1 MNNYYNDLIAA
12 IVEQI
17 KPNDNEEITG
27 QIMQNVLLA
36 IVRHLGDGHV
46 YGGIAT
52 PDTVIENEPRGAVF
66 YLATERGQYGSFDD
80 ITITDEDGE
89 IVVLSYNPS
98 YDVWSK
104 SSFNIVLSAASVG
117 TAQLA
122 DEAVTSA
129 KLASQSVTQGK
140 IASNAVVTGKLGTGA
155 VTTPKIADRAVT
167 TEKIAKGAVTN
178 DQLADDSVFA
188 HNIGEAA
195 VTTQALAENAV
206 DSDRMQADA
215 VKTWHITDEAVTEP
229 KLDVE
234 LQQKIDSAAAE
245 AAGAK
250 TTADSAA
257 AEAAEAKTTA
267 DSAAAEA
274 ADAKTEAATAK
285 TEAAGAKTTADNAAA
300 EIEKTQQELGE
311 ALMQF
316 TEDISQEF
324 TKDRADIAANKEEI
338 EKTQITVIQVA
349 NMSVGARNLIHNSE
363 QIIVPLSGAATNE
376 TTYRVFPLPI
386 NVKTGDK
393 FQLRVDQIT
402 NLQGTAGRYTFR
414 LFDNVAG
421 IVLSN
426 MLTLESP
433 ADIGVARTIEVNRPN
448 YNGRADLLIYAGQH
462 SHTMGNRVQF
472 DRVMLVQGDKMTSLW
487 TAAPEDTQAQIDATA
502 QEVAGMQVG
511 GANYINATNQG
522 VSYWIIYNAAADNW
536 TAEEVLLLGQ
546 RAMRAST
553 TQAINGAKLI
563 FYKPTSGI
571 TRAYMYDELQAG
583 DNVTLSFDADV
594 QNISRITMRFCYSDG
609 GTPSATFKQNTVN
622 VESDGIA
629 HFEWKGVITDNITKK
644 NACVYMHVYPRTTG
658 IPESITIANLKFEEG
673 TMSTSWNP
681 SQVDTDNRFE
691 DTVHVSEQTL
701 AAAAQTQVRKNID
714 ALAGTPSGDP
724 LHYMYELIG
733 ATWNASTEFWE
744 IDYIKDITTE
754 QMRLIYLWRNPSSIS
769 IANGRYGMPSNL
781 RVSVNMFGRPG
792 TQGNMAYTYSMSTGV
807 ELITFSNYPS
817 PTQMQYAFY
826 HCAKLQVIT
835 SYIDVHRLTV
845 ASNLREMFEQCSS
858 LREVKLYGLVTSG
871 LDLSA
876 TSVLSAASVRYLVTN
891 AANTAAI
898 TVGVSQATLNNIQA
912 GLGDWA
918 GIAEAAA
925 AKQITFEVPTTAAEA
940 SAEEEDTLIE

>member
-234 LQQKIDSAAAE
+234 LQRKIN
-245 AAGAK
+245 
-250 TTADSAA
+250 
-257 AEAAEAKTTA
+257 
-267 DSAAAEA
+267 
-274 ADAKTEAATAK
+274 
-285 TEAAGAKTTADNAAA
+285 NA
-300 EIEKTQQELGE
+300 
-311 ALMQF
+311 
-316 TEDISQEF
+316 
-324 TKDRADIAANKEEI
+324 
-338 EKTQITVIQVA
+338 A
-349 NMSVGARNLIHNSE
+349 NMSVGARNLIPNSE

-571 TRAYMYDELQAG
+571 TRAYMYDALQSG
-583 DNVTLSFDADV
+583 DNVTLSFDADT
-594 QNISRITMRFCYSDG
+594 QNISQIRMRFCYSDG
-609 GTPSATFKQNTVN
+609 GTPSATFKQEIVR

-629 HFEWKGVITDNITKK
+629 HFEWHGVVTSNITKK

-658 IPESITIANLKFEEG
+658 IPESITIANVKLEEG
-673 TMSTSWNP
+673 TMSTSWNQ
-681 SQVDTDNRFE
+681 SQVDTDNRFK

-701 AAAAQTQVRKNID
+701 TTAAQGQARKNID

-733 ATWNASTEFWE
+733 ATWNASTEYWE
-744 IDYIKDITTE
+744 IDYIKDITTD

-769 IANGRYGMPSNL
+769 IVNGRYGMPSNL

-792 TQGNMAYTYSMSTGV
+792 TQGNMAYAYSMSTGI
-807 ELITFSNYPS
+807 ELITFNNYPS

-826 HCAKLQVIT
+826 HCSKLQVIT
-835 SYIDVHRLTV
+835 SYIDIHRITA

-898 TVGVSQATLNNIQA
+898 TVGVSQATLDNIQGNA
-912 GLGDWA
+912 GDWV
-918 GIAEAAA
+918 GIAETAAT
-925 AKQITFEVPTTAAEA
+925 KQITFEVPTTAAEA
-940 SAEEEDTLIE
+940 SAENTLIE